1 MEDIT
6 GIKYGYLTALKFI
19 KRDKTHYSWLF
30 KCDCGNEKIM
40 DRIHV
45 KSGHSKSCGCMVS
58 KLCKKAN
65 TTHGN
70 TSDGKMSPEF
80 RVWIAMRQ
88 RCYYKKNIHYHN
100 YGGRGIKVCDRWKD
114 SFQNFLEDMGQK
126 PERMTLERI
135 NNDGNYELLNYRWA
149 TYQEQANNRSNN
161 NIIEYNGEKD
171 TMSNWCRKFGI
182 TVSLFGNRK
191 RIGWNLEEIF
201 TTPKRK
207 LCRKSS

>member
-1 MEDIT
+1 
-6 GIKYGYLTALKFI
+6 
-19 KRDKTHYSWLF
+19 
-30 KCDCGNEKIM
+30 
-40 DRIHV
+40 
-45 KSGHSKSCGCMVS
+45 
-58 KLCKKAN
+58 
-65 TTHGN
+65 
-70 TSDGKMSPEF
+70 
-80 RVWIAMRQ
+80 
-88 RCYYKKNIHYHN
+88 
-100 YGGRGIKVCDRWKD
+100 
-114 SFQNFLEDMGQK
+114 MGQK

-135 NNDGNYELLNYRWA
+135 NNDRNYELLNCRWA

-207 LCRKSS
+207 LCRKC